1 MTALL
6 EVNAIS
12 KRFGGLHAVSQV
24 SFSIAQGSISAVI
37 GPNGAG
43 KTTLFNLVT
52 GCLPPT
58 DGRIR
63 LAGCDITG
71 IPPFR
76 IAALGVVRTFQLAR
90 VFPDM
95 TVSENLAVG
104 SHLRTRGGVWSA
116 IFRPPGAR
124 KQMRATEQRSRE
136 LLELVG
142 LASLADVT
150 ATNLTYGHQRLLEVA
165 RALAAGPKLLMLDEP
180 AAGLNHTET
189 KELAQLIRRVRDG
202 GTTVL
207 FIEHDMN
214 MVMSTAERVVVLDF
228 GKKIAEGTPDEVQHD
243 PKVVEAYL
251 GGIERE
257 TLPCTTSRH
266 CSSF

>member
-1 MTALL
+1 
-6 EVNAIS
+6 
-12 KRFGGLHAVSQV
+12 
-24 SFSIAQGSISAVI
+24 
-37 GPNGAG
+37 
-43 KTTLFNLVT
+43 
-52 GCLPPT
+52 
-58 DGRIR
+58 
-63 LAGCDITG
+63 
-71 IPPFR
+71 
-76 IAALGVVRTFQLAR
+76 
-90 VFPDM
+90 
-95 TVSENLAVG
+95 
-104 SHLRTRGGVWSA
+104 
-116 IFRPPGAR
+116 
-124 KQMRATEQRSRE
+124 MRATEQRSRE

-189 KELAQLIRRVRDG
+189 KELAQLIRRVRDS

-228 GKKIAEGTPDEVQHD
+228 GKKIAEGTPDEVQRD

-251 GGIERE
+251 GGI
-257 TLPCTTSRH
+257 
-266 CSSF
+266 